1 MRPATLPVVAID
13 PSAADPDPNHLRV
26 KRQAGKTPRR
36 QFAEMAIGG
45 VAQNA
50 MTMRA
55 FAETGL
61 GQLSITECCD
71 ALEDLGKAANA
82 GDLKGAERMLV
93 AQAAALNAI
102 FGEMARRA
110 GANMGV
116 HTHAADMYMRLA
128 FKAQSQC
135 RTTIETLSEMKNP
148 RVVIAR
154 QANISNGPQQVNN
167 GVATQAGSM
176 ETPPNEL
183 LKDMTH
189 EGNGLDAGA
198 ACTSGRADQE
208 LEAVGALHRAAK
220 RRREKRISA

>member
-1 MRPATLPVVAID
+1 MMLKHTPAIQVSD
-13 PSAADPDPNHLRV
+13 DDKLRIL
-26 KRQAGKTPRR
+26 QQPGKTHQR
-36 QFAEMAIGG
+36 QFAELAIGG

-61 GQLSITECCD
+61 GKLSITDCCN
-71 ALEDLGKAANA
+71 ALEDLGDAANA
-82 GDLKGAERMLV
+82 GDLKSAERMLL
-93 AQAAALNAI
+93 AQASALNAI

-116 HTHAADMYMRLA
+116 HTQAAEMYMRLA

-148 RVVIAR
+148 RVVFAR

-167 GVATQAGSM
+167 GVPAQAGTKGSL
-176 ETPPNEL
+176 PNEL

-189 EGNGLDAGA
+189 AGNGMDAGA
-198 ACTSGRADQE
+198 ACTTGRADQE
-208 LEAVGALHRAAK
+208 LAAVGAIDRAAK
-220 RRREKRISA
+220 RRRQKRVGA